1 MDLDY
6 HALAPEMVVAA
17 TILVVLGLD
26 VALPRSRKYW
36 TAFAG
41 VLGLALAAVPL
52 VTLAFGGGPGSRS
65 LLGGAYVVDDFAL
78 VLKAVFIVGGYLV
91 LLMSVSYI
99 EGDRYYQG
107 EYYLL
112 LLTSILGS
120 LIMASSRDLITIFV
134 GLELVTGPLFLLAGW
149 RKGDARSNEASLKF
163 FILGVL
169 STAILLYGMSFLYGL
184 TGSVTFEGIR
194 TAGADL
200 LDSGAFRLAV
210 LFTLVGFG
218 FKITAVPFHFWAPDT
233 YEGAPTPVT
242 AYLSVGSKVAGFVG
256 LLLLCYKA
264 FPSVTEIWGPAL
276 WVLAALSMTLGNLT
290 ALRQDNIVRM
300 LAYSSIAQGGFI
312 LVPFAAAAV
321 TNDPQVIQEA
331 ASATIVYVIIYAFM
345 EPGRLRGGYSGR
357 PPYRHGHDRRLGR
370 NVALRTPHSDPGRHL
385 LLLPGRDPAP
395 GRLVRQVRHVPR
407 HPPPRQP
414 VVHGPGGDSCG
425 QRGDRPRVLRKG
437 RQDHVDGPPPRGQ
450 PRPGTADPPAER
462 FPGPGPRH
470 LRSLRDRGRSP
481 ALPAGGRLRRRGQ
494 SHHRRHL
501 TIHLRRALPGNA
513 PP

>member
-6 HALAPEMVVAA
+6 HALAPEIVVAA

-26 VALPRSRKYW
+26 VALPRPRKYW

-52 VTLAFGGGPGSRS
+52 VTLAFGGGPGVRTM
-65 LLGGAYVVDDFAL
+65 LGGAYVVDDFAL

-99 EGDRYYQG
+99 ESDRYYQG

-200 LDSGAFRLAV
+200 LETGAFRLAV

-218 FKITAVPFHFWAPDT
+218 FKITAAPFHFWAPDT

-242 AYLSVGSKVAGFVG
+242 AYLSVGSKAAGFVG
-256 LLLLCYKA
+256 LLLLCYRA
-264 FPSVTEIWGPAL
+264 FPTVTEIWGPAL
-276 WVLAALSMTLGNLT
+276 WVLAAVSMTLGNLT

-312 LVPFAAAAV
+312 LVPFAAAAA
-321 TNDPQVIQEA
+321 TSDPQVIEEA

-345 EPGRLRGGYSGR
+345 NLGAFGVVIAAA
-357 PPYRHGHDRRLGR
+357 RR
-370 NVALRTPHSDPGRHL
+370 T
-385 LLLPGRDPAP
+385 
-395 GRLVRQVRHVPR
+395 
-407 HPPPRQP
+407 
-414 VVHGPGGDSCG
+414 
-425 QRGDRPRVLRKG
+425 
-437 RQDHVDGPPPRGQ
+437 
-450 PRPGTADPPAER
+450 GTAMIDGWAGMWRYAPRLAVLGAVFFFSLAGIPPLAGWYAKFAMFLSILRPADPWTTTLAVIAAINAVIGLVYYARVAKTMWMDP
-462 FPGPGPRH
+462 
-470 LRSLRDRGRSP
+470 
-481 ALPAGGRLRRRGQ
+481 LPADSPEAPKPDRTLSGSLGL
-494 SHHRRHL
+494 
-501 TIHLRRALPGNA
+501 ALGISALFVIIAGVFPFQLAGIFA
-513 PP
+513 DVAKVVTAGI

>member
-6 HALAPEMVVAA
+6 HALAPEIVVAA
-17 TILVVLGLD
+17 TILVVLALD
-26 VALPRSRKYW
+26 VALPRSRKFW

-52 VTLAFGGGPGSRS
+52 VTLAFGGGPSTRS
-65 LLGGAYVVDDFAL
+65 ILGGAYVVDDFAL

-99 EGDRYYQG
+99 ESDRYYQG

-120 LIMASSRDLITIFV
+120 LIMASSRDLITLFV

-149 RKGDARSNEASLKF
+149 RKGDPKSNEASLKF

-184 TGSVTFEGIR
+184 TGSVTYEGIR

-233 YEGAPTPVT
+233 YEGSPTPVT
-242 AYLSVGSKVAGFVG
+242 AYLSVGSKAAGFVG

-264 FPSVTEIWGPAL
+264 FPTVTEIWGPAL

-321 TNDPQVIQEA
+321 TSDRSIIREA

-345 EPGRLRGGYSGR
+345 NLGAFAVVIAAARRTGTAMIDGWAGMWRYSPRIATLAAIFFFSLAGIPPLAGWYAKFAMFLAILRPTHPWATTLAVIAAVNAVIALVYYARVGKTMWMDSL
-357 PPYRHGHDRRLGR
+357 PEDAPDLS
-370 NVALRTPHSDPGRHL
+370 LRTRPLTGSLALALGISVL
-385 LLLPGRDPAP
+385 FVIVAGVLPFQLAGVFAEAAE
-395 GRLVRQVRHVPR
+395 
-407 HPPPRQP
+407 
-414 VVHGPGGDSCG
+414 VVTSG
-425 QRGDRPRVLRKG
+425 
-437 RQDHVDGPPPRGQ
+437 
-450 PRPGTADPPAER
+450 
-462 FPGPGPRH
+462 
-470 LRSLRDRGRSP
+470 
-481 ALPAGGRLRRRGQ
+481 
-494 SHHRRHL
+494 
-501 TIHLRRALPGNA
+501 I
-513 PP
+513 

>member
-6 HALAPEMVVAA
+6 HALAPELVVAA
-17 TILVVLGLD
+17 TILVVLTLD
-26 VALPRSRKYW
+26 VVLSRPRKYW

-41 VLGLALAAVPL
+41 VLGLAVAAVPL
-52 VTLAFGGGPGSRS
+52 LTLAFGDGPETRS
-65 LLGGAYVVDDFAL
+65 MLGGAYVVDGFSL
-78 VLKAVFIVGGYLV
+78 VLKAVFIVSGYLV

-99 EGDRYYQG
+99 ESDRYYQG

-112 LLTSILGS
+112 MLTSILGS
-120 LIMASSRDLITIFV
+120 LVMASSRDLITLFV

-149 RKGDARSNEASLKF
+149 RKGSAKSNEASLKF

-194 TAGADL
+194 EAGADL

-218 FKITAVPFHFWAPDT
+218 FKVTAVPFHFWAPDT

-242 AYLSVGSKVAGFVG
+242 AYLSVGSKAAGFVG

-264 FPSVTEIWGPAL
+264 LPSVTEIWGPAL

-290 ALRQDNIVRM
+290 ALRQDNVVRM

-312 LVPFAAAAV
+312 LVPFAAAAAS
-321 TNDPQVIQEA
+321 NDAAVIQEA

-345 EPGRLRGGYSGR
+345 NLGAFGVVIAGARRTGSTMIDDWAGMWRYAPRLAVLGAMFFFSLAGI
-357 PPYRHGHDRRLGR
+357 PPLAGWYAKFAMFLSI
-370 NVALRTPHSDPGRHL
+370 LR
-385 LLLPGRDPAP
+385 
-395 GRLVRQVRHVPR
+395 
-407 HPPPRQP
+407 
-414 VVHGPGGDSCG
+414 
-425 QRGDRPRVLRKG
+425 
-437 RQDHVDGPPPRGQ
+437 
-450 PRPGTADPPAER
+450 
-462 FPGPGPRH
+462 
-470 LRSLRDRGRSP
+470 
-481 ALPAGGRLRRRGQ
+481 
-494 SHHRRHL
+494 
-501 TIHLRRALPGNA
+501 PGNA
-513 PP
+513 WATTLAVIAAVNAVIALVYYARIAKTMWMDPVPEGATHMSEAAGPLSGSLTLALGISAIFVVVAGILPFEFAGVFADLAKVVTTGT